1 MFSLF
6 LIIVF
11 LSKFQG
17 AMPPPPA
24 PPQIWACPKSGG
36 KLVDCTKA
44 AADEVV
50 VEVFAPETD
59 KLAVTTEFAKVA
71 FPAVDEVAGAET
83 EVTGAG
89 LSMRSATCWI
99 VTVDWLLRDNR
110 GQDIKTMD
118 KNCSCEEMKTVQAKG
133 QLNCDDKPRSHPG
146 EPRLCT
152 VIHVTDWLL

>member
-1 MFSLF
+1 MVLN
-6 LIIVF
+6 
-11 LSKFQG
+11 
-17 AMPPPPA
+17 
-24 PPQIWACPKSGG
+24 PKSRG

-44 AADEVV
+44 AAEDMV
-50 VEVFAPETD
+50 VEMFAPETD

-110 GQDIKTMD
+110 GRDIKTMD
-118 KNCSCEEMKTVQAKG
+118 KTARAK
-133 QLNCDDKPRSHPG
+133 K
-146 EPRLCT
+146 
-152 VIHVTDWLL
+152 

>member
-1 MFSLF
+1 M
-6 LIIVF
+6 
-11 LSKFQG
+11 
-17 AMPPPPA
+17 
-24 PPQIWACPKSGG
+24 
-36 KLVDCTKA
+36 
-44 AADEVV
+44 V

-133 QLNCDDKPRSHPG
+133 QLNCDEKPRGYPG
-146 EPRLCT
+146 ESLDCVPLYTLLIGCSDRLSYCVPRAPI
-152 VIHVTDWLL
+152 VFPGLL